1 MTNPPRKIELIFEL
15 HDLGKKII
23 TTTLLLSSATA
34 SAYVIHRFGLDFASI
49 SLSSLS
55 FATAIA
61 ARVLL
66 ENFLF
71 NYLQHKY
78 YGDDLA
84 AFIADADIAEE
95 FYEQQVK
102 SLEASSKY
110 VSNKELTVTARS
122 SPPIGSFKDTE
133 IYDWIMFKEIDG
145 GSTKFIFA
153 GTINEPESVMIE
165 DGVVLLAPGIL
176 YKKPLAS

>member
-1 MTNPPRKIELIFEL
+1 MTKPLRKIELIFEAHYL
-15 HDLGKKII
+15 AKKII

-34 SAYVIHRFGLDFASI
+34 SAYMIHRFDFDAASI
-49 SLSSLS
+49 GASALIFSV
-55 FATAIA
+55 AIA
-61 ARVLL
+61 ARALFANL
-66 ENFLF
+66 LF

-84 AFIADADIAEE
+84 SFIADADIAEE

-122 SPPIGSFKDTE
+122 SQPIGSFKDTE

>member
-1 MTNPPRKIELIFEL
+1 MTKPPHKIELIFEL

-23 TTTLLLSSATA
+23 TTTLLLSTTTVSADIIHSLGLNTA
-34 SAYVIHRFGLDFASI
+34 TLSASVLI
-49 SLSSLS
+49 LS
-55 FATAIA
+55 TAIA
-61 ARVLL
+61 ARTLL
-66 ENFLF
+66 ANLLF

-84 AFIADADIAEE
+84 SFIADADIAEE

-122 SPPIGSFKDTE
+122 SQPIGQFKDTA

-145 GSTKFIFA
+145 GSTKLIFA
-153 GTINEPESVMIE
+153 GTTNEPESVMIE